1 MNEEDYKFNNRMNNY
16 KAFQSRVKIFE
27 MTKGHANTEEF
38 PYTADDLA
46 IYMLDLVLRNRQD
59 DPEEEITQHSDNLS
73 QQEFSLNSYAVFAND
88 KYTIN
93 MNREQN
99 DK

>member
-1 MNEEDYKFNNRMNNY
+1 
-16 KAFQSRVKIFE
+16 

-59 DPEEEITQHSDNLS
+59 DPEEDITQHSDNIS
-73 QQEFSLNSYAVFAND
+73 QYQVSSTSYAAFANN
-88 KYTIN
+88 KYAMNT
-93 MNREQN
+93 NREQN
-99 DK
+99 DN